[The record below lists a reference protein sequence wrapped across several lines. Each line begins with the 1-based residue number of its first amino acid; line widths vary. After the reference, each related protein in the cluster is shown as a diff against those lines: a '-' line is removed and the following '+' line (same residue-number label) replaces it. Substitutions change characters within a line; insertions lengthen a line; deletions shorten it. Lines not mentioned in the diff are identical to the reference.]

1 MKKQLS
7 LLIPI
12 AVITLIPLSS
22 NSQEYPGCFMVN
34 ERGDLI
40 NLNDVCQGGSTSGD
54 VPSSTTAGKFEVKIK
69 RRQSNIPVVDVLF
82 NNSIPFEMMFDT
94 GASTIA
100 ISPQMAVALGVEEE
114 GKQRVSTAGGD
125 ILAGRGRLKTVKL
138 GDLVVKDLEVSISP
152 HLSFGL
158 LGQNFYAGYDVTIK
172 EDTIEFSRR

>member
-40 NLNDVCQGGSTSGD
+40 NLDYVCEGRASGD

-69 RRQSNIPVVDVLF
+69 RRDSNIPVVDVLF

-94 GASTIA
+94 GASIITLT
-100 ISPQMAVALGVEEE
+100 PQMAIALGIEEE
-114 GKQRVSTAGGD
+114 GKVPLSTAGGTV
-125 ILAGRGRLKTVKL
+125 IGSKGRVKTVKVGNIVANNL
-138 GDLVVKDLEVSISP
+138 GVVISP
-152 HLSFGL
+152 SLSVGL
-158 LGQNFYAGYDVTIK
+158 LGQNFYSDYDVTIK
-172 EDTIEFSRR
+172 ENTIEFSRR

>member
-12 AVITLIPLSS
+12 AVITLIPFSS

-34 ERGDLI
+34 ERGERI
-40 NLNDVCQGGSTSGD
+40 NLNSVCQGGATSGD
-54 VPSSTTAGKFEVKIK
+54 LPSSATAGKFEVKIK
-69 RRQSNIPVVDVLF
+69 RRQSDIPVVDVLF

-100 ISPQMAVALGVEEE
+100 ISPEMAVALGVEEE
-114 GKQRVSTAGGD
+114 RKQRVSTAGGD
-125 ILAGRGRLKTVKL
+125 ILAGQGRLKTVQL

-172 EDTIEFSRR
+172 KDTIEFSRR